1 MTAKE
6 IIERLSSFDP
16 NEEVYL
22 EVDHNETNAITV
34 ARSNDVGYSHSNAGD
49 VTSPLLTI
57 RAEV

>member
-22 EVDHNETNAITV
+22 EVNHNETNAITI
-34 ARSNDVGYSHSNAGD
+34 ARSNDVGYFQGD
-49 VTSPLLTI
+49 DETRSPLLTI